1 MVANVRERRPLRAA
15 ASRYNIRVNHILI
28 TAVMV
33 ARCYQVQ
40 ALSTRLFAAPTRS
53 LQAPRSET
61 ALARHC
67 HCSRRL
73 GRQSASLGY
82 NSDLDYADPSEQ
94 PSPALRAAYSRRECL
109 HSAWRRALTL
119 SGAIG
124 ISAILPTL
132 AVAADDAQVDN
143 SPSSITTPMKKF
155 VDPQGLFEIEIPTNF
170 FAIRRTVKGDL
181 PDAETGTGRRGSS
194 IFTAGDLNKAEV
206 VAVER

>member
-28 TAVMV
+28 TAAMV

-40 ALSTRLFAAPTRS
+40 ALSTRLFAAPSRS

-61 ALARHC
+61 ALARHA

-82 NSDLDYADPSEQ
+82 DDDLDYADPNEQ
-94 PSPALRAAYSRRECL
+94 SPVLRVAYSRRECL

-119 SGAIG
+119 SGATG
-124 ISAILPTL
+124 ISTIIPTL

-143 SPSSITTPMKKF
+143 PSPITTPMKKF